1 MRKELL
7 CTLGP
12 SSLNDHVITRLE
24 EFGVNLFRLNL
35 SHTKINDLAKI
46 IEYIQNKTS
55 VPICLDTEGPQIRTG
70 NLIDGKVYLRENSV
84 VRIHRKPV
92 AGDSTNFNLYPN
104 DIIDKLQLA
113 DFISM
118 ENSVLVH
125 IIDIETDNMVTRVLS
140 GGEIGQNKAVTVDR
154 DIDMAAL
161 TQKDRKGLAIGRE
174 MGIGHVA
181 LSFANRGADVDEIRK
196 VFRKDAVVISK
207 IECRNALRNLAE
219 IISKSDALLIDR
231 GDLAHQV
238 PMEQIP
244 RLQKNIISCGKEA
257 GSKVYVA
264 TNLMESMVTLPL
276 PTRAEVNDVYN
287 TLADGA
293 DGLVLAAETAI
304 GKYPIGC
311 TSMIRR
317 IIDEFEN
324 GLKTEPIYYARAPIS
339 LIVDPH
345 GGSLVHRKASG
356 SEISD
361 LNKLKSVIMKDT
373 DLMDCEQIACG
384 TYSPLTGFM
393 GREVLE
399 SVLNTYQL
407 PNGLPWTMPIVL
419 QVNKECIGH
428 IGEGDRVAVE
438 STKGKVHAILD
449 VNEIYSFDLE
459 EMIEKWF
466 GTASRSHPGVAK
478 IVAGGNTFIG
488 GDVTLAESIKSPYNQ
503 YKLTPAETRFI
514 FTKKGWN
521 KVVGF
526 HTRNVP
532 HRVHEFIQLKGLESS
547 HADGLLISPI
557 IGPQKVGDFLPGPV
571 VESYQLMIDL
581 GLYPSGKVVLGCF
594 STYPRYCGPR
604 EAIFTAICR
613 KNMGCTH
620 FIVGRDHTGVG
631 DFYKDSDTRQL
642 FDKLGD
648 IGVAPI
654 FYDAIGYNPTKQI
667 YCSMNSTDTI
677 SIAGSEIREALRQN
691 KDLPEWVMRDVIQ
704 DMLRDAMTAGR
715 DVFYE

>member
-1 MRKELL
+1 M
-7 CTLGP
+7 
-12 SSLNDHVITRLE
+12 SL
-24 EFGVNLFRLNL
+24 
-35 SHTKINDLAKI
+35 K
-46 IEYIQNKTS
+46 
-55 VPICLDTEGPQIRTG
+55 
-70 NLIDGKVYLRENSV
+70 
-84 VRIHRKPV
+84 
-92 AGDSTNFNLYPN
+92 GD
-104 DIIDKLQLA
+104 
-113 DFISM
+113 
-118 ENSVLVH
+118 
-125 IIDIETDNMVTRVLS
+125 
-140 GGEIGQNKAVTVDR
+140 
-154 DIDMAAL
+154 
-161 TQKDRKGLAIGRE
+161 
-174 MGIGHVA
+174 
-181 LSFANRGADVDEIRK
+181 
-196 VFRKDAVVISK
+196 
-207 IECRNALRNLAE
+207 
-219 IISKSDALLIDR
+219 
-231 GDLAHQV
+231 
-238 PMEQIP
+238 
-244 RLQKNIISCGKEA
+244 
-257 GSKVYVA
+257 
-264 TNLMESMVTLPL
+264 
-276 PTRAEVNDVYN
+276 
-287 TLADGA
+287 
-293 DGLVLAAETAI
+293 
-304 GKYPIGC
+304 
-311 TSMIRR
+311 
-317 IIDEFEN
+317 
-324 GLKTEPIYYARAPIS
+324 KTEPMYYPRAPIS

-345 GGSLVHRKASG
+345 GGSLVCRKASG

-361 LNKLKSVIMKDT
+361 LNKLKSVVMKDT

-438 STKGKVHAILD
+438 STSGKVHAILD
-449 VNEIYSFDLE
+449 VNELYSFDLE
-459 EMIEKWF
+459 KMIEKWF
-466 GTASRSHPGVAK
+466 DTASRSHPGVAK

-488 GDVTLAESIKSPYNQ
+488 GDVTLAESIKSPYKQ
-503 YKLTPAETRFI
+503 YKLTAVETRFI

-532 HRVHEFIQLKGLESS
+532 HRVHEFIQLEALEST

-581 GLYPSGKVVLGCF
+581 GLYPRGKVVLACF

-613 KNMGCTH
+613 KNMGCSH
-620 FIVGRDHTGVG
+620 FIVGRGHTGVG

-704 DMLRDAMTAGR
+704 DSLRAAMTAGR